1 MMRYFLFILLALLS
15 FPALAKE
22 TVDTD
27 TDNLDGEIT
36 EQLAELMKG
45 NDLINYQRDFATM
58 MAQAFD
64 EYAASE
70 GYSAPEFERTS
81 SQIIDAC
88 IEQRDFIAA
97 GVLLQKAFNILLKD
111 YTGPNLKDLNMHYLA
126 VSASEYYLSAGIDGM
141 AGDWI
146 SNASEFCMATGRT
159 SGNHWIRNKF
169 NMATFLLRMGKEE
182 SAKGLYEEAVT
193 NLQEIKDCELS
204 PFTINAMLRCAT
216 EMIPHVSS
224 RFLRPTMKQLTKSDT
239 ISPVTKVM
247 SGVFNAK
254 ALCHYRKMYKTAWG
268 IYDKLFNGEASTL
281 AYKLAVYDALETA
294 WHVGEEEYTSMLLTA
309 SHIGRDLTYLDLNS
323 FSLNDAEMLW
333 GRTADKLNR
342 SFGIGLNGDTS
353 NQFILTGAYLNS
365 VFTKSLSTQNFHE
378 VAKLI
383 KESGTDKFKAVQREI
398 LELKHKM
405 ANVTDKK
412 SRDALHNEIE
422 KKELAMRSGI
432 NLAPLI
438 GWNHNKSVMM
448 PSSLEA
454 DECAVEIL
462 EYPKIENG
470 EEITCYGAIICTSKP
485 HTDKR
490 LGISHRVENYEFVYL
505 GPVIAWQLFH
515 FGIND
520 NFDDKTRAEQYRHDQ
535 IVSVGNLMV
544 PLLNHIQG
552 YKKAYVSPTGILS
565 MINIGALPWG
575 TGDSI
580 VNDKVEIVRINAAYD
595 VPDIKKRDASLRSAA
610 LFHNIDFNN
619 SNQSNNYM
627 TDNLGETSG
636 YRVSIEKGG
645 PLKKFNRLPIDGA
658 KLLQCVKSQTKKID
672 NHSAAFASE
681 EAFKKYDSNAP
692 ELIHIDTHG
701 FFIPSS
707 DQAFIGKHVLSGT
720 RERALLTC
728 GLAMSGCNHAWAGE
742 DVPEGKE
749 DGILTGWEISCMDL
763 SGCKLAVLSACET
776 AQGNVDRINGVL
788 GLQRALKM
796 AGVKAMLL
804 TLWSVDNELTEEF
817 INGFYKRLPN
827 SANFNEAFVET
838 QKEFRKRHPDP
849 YHWAPFML
857 IN

>member
-1 MMRYFLFILLALLS
+1 MMRYFLFILLTLLS

-27 TDNLDGEIT
+27 TDSLDGKIT
-36 EQLAELMKG
+36 EQLAELIKG

-58 MAQAFD
+58 MSQVFD

-70 GYSAPEFERTS
+70 EYSASEFERTS

-111 YTGPNLKDLNMHYLA
+111 YTGPNLKDLNMHYLL

-141 AGDWI
+141 AADWI

-169 NMATFLLRMGKEE
+169 NLATFLLRMGKEE

-193 NLQEIKDCELS
+193 NLQEIKDSELS
-204 PFTINAMLRCAT
+204 PFTIDAMLRCAI
-216 EMIPHVSS
+216 ELIPHVS
-224 RFLRPTMKQLTKSDT
+224 REFFFPTVKELKKYDT
-239 ISPVTKVM
+239 LSPVTKVM
-247 SGVFNAK
+247 GKVFNAK
-254 ALCHYRKMYKTAWG
+254 ALCHYKKRYKPAFE
-268 IYDKLFNGEASTL
+268 IYDELFNGEASTL

-294 WHVGEEEYTSMLLTA
+294 WHIGEEEYTSMLLTA

-323 FSLNDAEMLW
+323 FSLNDAEVLW

-365 VFTKSLSTQNFHE
+365 VFTKSLSTQNFQE

-412 SRDALHNEIE
+412 SRDALHSEIE
-422 KKELAMRSGI
+422 KKELALRMGI

-438 GWNHNKSVMM
+438 GKNHNKSVLM
-448 PSSLEA
+448 PSSLDA

-470 EEITCYGAIICTSKP
+470 EEINCYGAIICTSKP

-515 FGIND
+515 FGMND

-580 VNDKVEIVRINAAYD
+580 VNDKVEIVRINAAFD
-595 VPDIKKRDASLRSAA
+595 VADIKKRTTKLNSAA
-610 LFHNIDFNN
+610 VFSNMDFNN
-619 SNQSNNYM
+619 AGNTGLSSDYFAN
-627 TDNLGETSG
+627 ETAG
-636 YRVSIEKGG
+636 YRVSIEKGA
-645 PLKKFNRLPIDGA
+645 PMTKFPRLPIDGE
-658 KLLQCVKSQTKKID
+658 KLNSIIKKHTGKV
-672 NHSAAFASE
+672 NSYSGSTASE
-681 EAFKKYDSNAP
+681 EAFKKYNGNAP
-692 ELIHIDTHG
+692 ELLHIDTHG
-701 FFIPSS
+701 FYIPDG
-707 DQAFIGKHVLSGT
+707 DQAFIGKHVINGS

-728 GLAMSGCNHAWAGE
+728 GLAMSGANKAWSGE
-742 DVPEGKE
+742 EIAQGKE
-749 DGILTGWEISCMDL
+749 DGILTGWEIACMDL

-776 AQGNVDRINGVL
+776 AQGDIDRINGIR
-788 GLQRALKM
+788 GLQRALKL

-827 SANFNEAFVET
+827 SANFNEAFIES